1 MRILPLH
8 PLTVLCELYVLMSC
22 LVMNDWLELESDLI
36 FSVLYSCISN
46 IETLPGI
53 RFESSLSNADICS
66 KVNLTGIFLF
76 FFFFLYV
83 THTLYLIITDTKV
96 SLCIWSQSPWN
107 RHVQP
112 SVERRKEFCTYVASK
127 NKCHRMYNFSLFIN
141 FSKKFIAQYNIA
153 FLEIVSNK

>member
-1 MRILPLH
+1 MWMRILPLH

-76 FFFFLYV
+76 FFFF
-83 THTLYLIITDTKV
+83 
-96 SLCIWSQSPWN
+96 
-107 RHVQP
+107 
-112 SVERRKEFCTYVASK
+112 SVCNS
-127 NKCHRMYNFSLFIN
+127 H
-141 FSKKFIAQYNIA
+141 
-153 FLEIVSNK
+153 IVSYYHRHQSLLMHMITIPLKQARPTFC